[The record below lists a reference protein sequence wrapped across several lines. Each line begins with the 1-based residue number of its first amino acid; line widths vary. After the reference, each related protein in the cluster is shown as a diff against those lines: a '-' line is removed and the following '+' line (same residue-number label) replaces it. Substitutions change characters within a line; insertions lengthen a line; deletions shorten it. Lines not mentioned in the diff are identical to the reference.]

1 MPKTDSN
8 KTSKSRFRSRSEHNL
23 DVKGRLN
30 IPSRFREVLQGHGNE
45 LLMVTNWHKCLKA
58 FPVQIWERIETTLL
72 VQGRKQPG
80 MDAFKRYV
88 ISGVTECS
96 LDKQGR
102 ILLPPAL
109 RSDFDLTKVKVFS
122 SSGEISALLALAF
135 AAGAMIFVVV
145 EELIPESQLE
155 KNTDIATSGAMFGFA
170 VMMTLD
176 VALG

>member
-109 RSDFDLTKVKVFS
+109 RSDFDLTKDVVLNGMLDHFEIWDKTAWEKETKRAREKFS
-122 SSGEISALLALAF
+122 DFEQSLS
-135 AAGAMIFVVV
+135 
-145 EELIPESQLE
+145 
-155 KNTDIATSGAMFGFA
+155 
-170 VMMTLD
+170 TLGI
-176 VALG
+176 L